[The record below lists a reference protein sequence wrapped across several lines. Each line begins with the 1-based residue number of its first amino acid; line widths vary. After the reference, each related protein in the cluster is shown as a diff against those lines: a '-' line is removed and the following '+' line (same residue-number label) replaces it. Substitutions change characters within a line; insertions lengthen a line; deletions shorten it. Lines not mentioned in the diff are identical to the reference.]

1 MFMIKCDVVTSH
13 RQAQLKKKLHSFFV
27 IKLKLTVLTKV
38 DEKPV
43 NININRIM
51 KLEAINE
58 KIIYKTL

>member
-1 MFMIKCDVVTSH
+1 MRRYDFSSPSVE
-13 RQAQLKKKLHSFFV
+13 KKLDSFFV

-43 NININRIM
+43 NINRIM

-58 KIIYKTL
+58 KIIYKTP